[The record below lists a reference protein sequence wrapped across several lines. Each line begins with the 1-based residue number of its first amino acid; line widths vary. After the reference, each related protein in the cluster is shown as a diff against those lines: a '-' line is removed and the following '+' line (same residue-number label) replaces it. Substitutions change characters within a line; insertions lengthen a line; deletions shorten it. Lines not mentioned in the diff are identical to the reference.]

1 MPMPSTNGVEVSPD
15 PQFEKPQRRRFSAEQ
30 KLRILKQVDACS
42 DRGEIAVILRREG
55 LYSSHLVAWRRQ
67 RDAAARQGLEPK
79 TAGRKPIHD
88 AKDREIARLV
98 NRQAQLERELELSRK
113 IVEFQ
118 KKAHEILQHVSVPG
132 EKR

>member
-55 LYSSHLVAWRRQ
+55 LYSSHLVAWRR
-67 RDAAARQGLEPK
+67 
-79 TAGRKPIHD
+79 KPIHD